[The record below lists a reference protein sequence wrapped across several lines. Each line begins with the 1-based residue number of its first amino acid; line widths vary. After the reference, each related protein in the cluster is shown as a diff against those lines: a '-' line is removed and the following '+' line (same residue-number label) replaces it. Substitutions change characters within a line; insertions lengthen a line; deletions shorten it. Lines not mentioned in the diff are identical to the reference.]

1 MKRLLIIAV
10 AMFGLASAYLKSYEV
25 TPTQANWS
33 GKVRGDE
40 NYGVGES
47 FIANFDSICW
57 CDVFIGYV
65 GDTSHHYSVE
75 ASVTFLPNWP

>member
-25 TPTQANWS
+25 TPTQASWS
-33 GKVRGDE
+33 GKVDGDPL
-40 NYGVGES
+40 YGGVGET
-47 FIANFDSICW
+47 FVANFDSICW

-65 GDTSHHYSVE
+65 GDTRSL
-75 ASVTFLPNWP
+75 A